1 MVPGQAG
8 SGSQTCCLLQGRSGS
23 QGCSCTHQHT
33 HGVGLCQ
40 NRSSPTHTTLLFFA
54 SRQIITTHQASA
66 KSRAEMHSGGMHAA
80 SGIPVLVTAQEVES
94 QTAGSV
100 CCHVQLNC
108 KCDVGV
114 VDRSR
119 RRGHLQ
125 IEGAVNHTLHSIKG
139 LEGTAGFFSAHSNV
153 DVRTLAGLPV
163 CLSAHLFTHAH
174 PAAPA
179 EAHEFC
185 HRRYVARPLVSTRA
199 VRTALLTLT
208 QHCTAKSVL
217 IAIGFCAGPVK
228 LVSGGHAG
236 RVPLPNGLIQ
246 VRLKTTT
253 VLSWS
258 LAGLLSSWFSCTEAS
273 LSPGVVPTAWNS

>member
-1 MVPGQAG
+1 M
-8 SGSQTCCLLQGRSGS
+8 L
-23 QGCSCTHQHT
+23 
-33 HGVGLCQ
+33 
-40 NRSSPTHTTLLFFA
+40 SSPGEVWFPGLLLHTSTHTWSWSLSKSQFTNPHNSPLLCVKA
-54 SRQIITTHQASA
+54 DYHHTSGVSKKSCRNAQRRHACSVWHPSA
-66 KSRAEMHSGGMHAA
+66 GHSTRGEEPN
-80 SGIPVLVTAQEVES
+80 SWQ
-94 QTAGSV
+94 

-108 KCDVGV
+108 ECDVGV